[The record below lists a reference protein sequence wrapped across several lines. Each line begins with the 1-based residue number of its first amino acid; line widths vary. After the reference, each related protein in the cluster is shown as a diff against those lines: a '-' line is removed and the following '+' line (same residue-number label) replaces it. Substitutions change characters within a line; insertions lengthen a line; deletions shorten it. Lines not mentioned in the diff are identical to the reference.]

1 MSSTVLVAIIGA
13 VTTIFGSI
21 LSHFM
26 AKNKYRDDILADGVI
41 MLATNLEVA
50 LRALAKIKD
59 NDGHP
64 LVNGDLEKSINRL
77 EEYKEKCMKNTLK

>member
-1 MSSTVLVAIIGA
+1 
-13 VTTIFGSI
+13 
-21 LSHFM
+21 
-26 AKNKYRDDILADGVI
+26 

-77 EEYKEKCMKNTLK
+77 EDYKEKCMKNTLK

>member
-1 MSSTVLVAIIGA
+1 MNSTVLVAIIGA
-13 VTTIFGSI
+13 VTTIFGSVI
-21 LSHFM
+21 SHLM

>member
-21 LSHFM
+21 LSHLM

>member
-1 MSSTVLVAIIGA
+1 MNSTVLVAIIGA
-13 VTTIFGSI
+13 VTTIFGSVV
-21 LSHFM
+21 SHLI

>member
-1 MSSTVLVAIIGA
+1 MNSTVLVAIIGA
-13 VTTIFGSI
+13 VSTILGSI
-21 LSHFM
+21 ISHLI

-50 LRALAKIKD
+50 LRALSKIKD

-64 LVNGDLEKSINRL
+64 LVNGDSEKSINRL
-77 EEYKEKCMKNTLK
+77 EDYKEKCMKNTLR

>member
-1 MSSTVLVAIIGA
+1 MNSAIVVAIIGA
-13 VTTIFGSI
+13 LTTILGSVI
-21 LSHFM
+21 SHVL
-26 AKNKYRDDILADGVI
+26 AKNKYREDIISDGVI

-50 LRALAKIKD
+50 LRALAKLKD
-59 NDGHP
+59 HDGHP

>member
-1 MSSTVLVAIIGA
+1 MV
-13 VTTIFGSI
+13 
-21 LSHFM
+21 SHLI

-77 EEYKEKCMKNTLK
+77 EDYKEKCMKNTLK

>member
-1 MSSTVLVAIIGA
+1 MNSTVLVAIIGA
-13 VTTIFGSI
+13 VTTIFGSVI
-21 LSHFM
+21 SHLM

-50 LRALAKIKD
+50 LRALAKLKD

-64 LVNGDLEKSINRL
+64 LVNGDLERSINRL
-77 EEYKEKCMKNTLK
+77 EEYKEKCMKNTLR

>member
-1 MSSTVLVAIIGA
+1 MNSTVLVAIIGA
-13 VTTIFGSI
+13 VTTIFGSVI
-21 LSHFM
+21 SHLM

-77 EEYKEKCMKNTLK
+77 EDYKEKCMKNTLK

>member
-1 MSSTVLVAIIGA
+1 MNPTIVVAIIGA
-13 VTTIFGSI
+13 VTTIFGSVV
-21 LSHFM
+21 SHLI

-41 MLATNLEVA
+41 MLATNLEVV

-64 LVNGDLEKSINRL
+64 LVNGELEKSINRL
-77 EEYKEKCMKNTLK
+77 EDYKEKCMKSTLK

>member
-1 MSSTVLVAIIGA
+1 MNPTIVVAIIGA
-13 VTTIFGSI
+13 VTTIFGSVV
-21 LSHFM
+21 SHLI

-41 MLATNLEVA
+41 MLATNLEVV
-50 LRALAKIKD
+50 LRALAKLRD

-77 EEYKEKCMKNTLK
+77 EDYKEKCMKNTLR

>member
-1 MSSTVLVAIIGA
+1 MNPTIVVAIIGA
-13 VTTIFGSI
+13 VTTIFGSVV
-21 LSHFM
+21 SHLI

-41 MLATNLEVA
+41 MLATNLEVV
-50 LRALAKIKD
+50 LRALAKLRD

-77 EEYKEKCMKNTLK
+77 EDYKEKCMKNTLK

>member
-1 MSSTVLVAIIGA
+1 MNSTIIVAIIGA
-13 VTTIFGSI
+13 VTTILGSVI
-21 LSHFM
+21 SHLM

-50 LRALAKIKD
+50 LRALAKLKD

-77 EEYKEKCMKNTLK
+77 EDYKEKCMKNTLK

>member
-1 MSSTVLVAIIGA
+1 MNPTIVVAIIGA
-13 VTTIFGSI
+13 VTTIFGSVV
-21 LSHFM
+21 SHLI

-64 LVNGDLEKSINRL
+64 LVNGELEKSSNRL
-77 EEYKEKCMKNTLK
+77 EDYKEKCMKSTLR

>member
-1 MSSTVLVAIIGA
+1 MNSTVLVAIIGA
-13 VTTIFGSI
+13 VTTIFGSVI
-21 LSHFM
+21 SHLM

-50 LRALAKIKD
+50 LRALAKLKD
-59 NDGHP
+59 HDGHP

-77 EEYKEKCMKNTLK
+77 EEYKEKCMKSTLK

>member
-1 MSSTVLVAIIGA
+1 MNSTVLVAIIGA
-13 VTTIFGSI
+13 VTTIFGSVV
-21 LSHFM
+21 SHLM

-77 EEYKEKCMKNTLK
+77 EEYKEKCMKNTLR

>member
-1 MSSTVLVAIIGA
+1 
-13 VTTIFGSI
+13 
-21 LSHFM
+21 M

-77 EEYKEKCMKNTLK
+77 EDYKEKCMKSTLR

>member
-1 MSSTVLVAIIGA
+1 MNSTVLVAIIGA
-13 VTTIFGSI
+13 VTTIFGSVI
-21 LSHFM
+21 SHLM

-77 EEYKEKCMKNTLK
+77 EEYKEKCMKSTLR

>member
-1 MSSTVLVAIIGA
+1 MNSTVLVAIIGA

-21 LSHFM
+21 LSHLM

-77 EEYKEKCMKNTLK
+77 EDYKEKCMKSTLR

>member
-1 MSSTVLVAIIGA
+1 MNSTVLVAIIGA
-13 VTTIFGSI
+13 VTTIFGSVI
-21 LSHFM
+21 SHLM

-77 EEYKEKCMKNTLK
+77 EDYKEKCMKSTLR

>member
-1 MSSTVLVAIIGA
+1 MNSTVLVAIIGA
-13 VTTIFGSI
+13 VTTIFGSVI
-21 LSHFM
+21 SHLM

-59 NDGHP
+59 NEGHP

-77 EEYKEKCMKNTLK
+77 EDYKEKCMKSTLR

>member
-1 MSSTVLVAIIGA
+1 MSSTVIVAIIGA
-13 VTTIFGSI
+13 VTTIFGSVI
-21 LSHFM
+21 SHLM

-77 EEYKEKCMKNTLK
+77 EDYKEKCMKSTLR

>member
-1 MSSTVLVAIIGA
+1 MNSTVLVAIIGA
-13 VTTIFGSI
+13 VTTIFGSVI
-21 LSHFM
+21 SHLM

-77 EEYKEKCMKNTLK
+77 EEYKEKCMKNTLR

>member
-1 MSSTVLVAIIGA
+1 MDSAIVVAIIGA
-13 VTTIFGSI
+13 LTTIFGSVI
-21 LSHFM
+21 SHLM
-26 AKNKYRDDILADGVI
+26 TKNKYRDDILADGVI

-77 EEYKEKCMKNTLK
+77 EDYKEKCMKNTLK

>member
-1 MSSTVLVAIIGA
+1 MNSTVLVAIIGA
-13 VTTIFGSI
+13 VTTIFGSVI
-21 LSHFM
+21 SHLM

-41 MLATNLEVA
+41 MLATNLEVV
-50 LRALAKIKD
+50 LRALAKLRD

-77 EEYKEKCMKNTLK
+77 EDYKEKCMKNTLR

>member
-1 MSSTVLVAIIGA
+1 MNSTIVVAIIGA
-13 VTTIFGSI
+13 VTTIFGSVV
-21 LSHFM
+21 SHLM

-77 EEYKEKCMKNTLK
+77 EEYKEKCMKNTLR

>member
-1 MSSTVLVAIIGA
+1 MSSTIIVALIGA
-13 VTTIFGSI
+13 LTTIFGSI
-21 LSHFM
+21 ISHLM

-77 EEYKEKCMKNTLK
+77 EEYKEKCMKNTLR

>member
-1 MSSTVLVAIIGA
+1 MNPTIIVSIIGA
-13 VTTIFGSI
+13 LTTIFGSVV
-21 LSHFM
+21 SHLI

>member
-1 MSSTVLVAIIGA
+1 MNSTVLVAIIGA
-13 VTTIFGSI
+13 VTTIFGSVI
-21 LSHFM
+21 SHLM

-77 EEYKEKCMKNTLK
+77 EDYKEKCMRSTLR

>member
-1 MSSTVLVAIIGA
+1 MNSAIVVAIIGA
-13 VTTIFGSI
+13 LTTIFGSI
-21 LSHFM
+21 LSHLM

-77 EEYKEKCMKNTLK
+77 EEYKEKCMKNTLR

>member
-1 MSSTVLVAIIGA
+1 MSSTVIVAIIGA
-13 VTTIFGSI
+13 LTTIFGSV
-21 LSHFM
+21 LSHLM

-50 LRALAKIKD
+50 LRALSKIKD
-59 NDGHP
+59 NEGHP

-77 EEYKEKCMKNTLK
+77 EEYKEKCMRSTLR

>member
-1 MSSTVLVAIIGA
+1 MNSTVLVAIIGA
-13 VTTIFGSI
+13 VTTIFGSVV
-21 LSHFM
+21 SHLM

-77 EEYKEKCMKNTLK
+77 EDYKEKCMKSTLR

>member
-1 MSSTVLVAIIGA
+1 MNSTIIVAIIGA
-13 VTTIFGSI
+13 VTTILGSVI
-21 LSHFM
+21 SHLM

-50 LRALAKIKD
+50 LRALAKLKD

-77 EEYKEKCMKNTLK
+77 EEYKEKCMKSTLR

>member
-1 MSSTVLVAIIGA
+1 MDSAVVIAIIGA
-13 VTTIFGSI
+13 LTTIFGSVV
-21 LSHFM
+21 SHLM
-26 AKNKYRDDILADGVI
+26 TKNKYRDDILADGVI

-77 EEYKEKCMKNTLK
+77 EDYKEKCMKNTLR

>member
-1 MSSTVLVAIIGA
+1 MNSTVLVAIIGA
-13 VTTIFGSI
+13 VTTIFGSVI
-21 LSHFM
+21 SHLM

-50 LRALAKIKD
+50 LRALAKLKD

-77 EEYKEKCMKNTLK
+77 EDYKEKCMRSTLR

>member
-1 MSSTVLVAIIGA
+1 MDSAVVIAIIGA
-13 VTTIFGSI
+13 LTTIFGSVI
-21 LSHFM
+21 SHLM
-26 AKNKYRDDILADGVI
+26 TKNKYRDDILADGVI

>member
-1 MSSTVLVAIIGA
+1 MNSAIVVAIIGA
-13 VTTIFGSI
+13 LTTIFGSVV
-21 LSHFM
+21 SHLI

-77 EEYKEKCMKNTLK
+77 EEYKEKCMKNTLR

>member
-1 MSSTVLVAIIGA
+1 MNSTVLVAIIGA
-13 VTTIFGSI
+13 VSTILGSI
-21 LSHFM
+21 ISHLM

-77 EEYKEKCMKNTLK
+77 EDYKEKCMKNTLK